1 MLMPNEAQVSIPKD
15 NIPKKKK
22 KMNKKK
28 VIIKIR
34 A

>member
-15 NIPKKKK
+15 NIQKKKK
-22 KMNKKK
+22 INKKK